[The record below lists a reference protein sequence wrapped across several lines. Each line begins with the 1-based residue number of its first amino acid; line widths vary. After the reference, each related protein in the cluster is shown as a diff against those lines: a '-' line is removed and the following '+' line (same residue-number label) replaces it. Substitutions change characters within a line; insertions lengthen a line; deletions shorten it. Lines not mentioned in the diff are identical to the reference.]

1 MDSFKAADLPDDE
14 ELVSSRCEQS
24 ANLRTNRPSSLQAAI
39 VLFRLAKSPR
49 RAALQ
54 EAKDR
59 F

>member
-24 ANLRTNRPSSLQAAI
+24 TKLRANRGWLHPEIAWPVR
-39 VLFRLAKSPR
+39 LFRCL
-49 RAALQ
+49 
-54 EAKDR
+54 